1 MVGSSIPSPSSHP
14 WVKTKSK
21 LVLTT
26 LVHALATSRI
36 DYCKTLYVVLPVQ
49 KLQSISRMD
58 CSLTSLHILMWSITI
73 TGNIVGLL
81 GNGFITVVQGH
92 QWLQKGK
99 ILPCDFLLIN
109 LSASRFM
116 MLMFNSMGYILYLT
130 STERC
135 LHSYKKA
142 YVTVIWTF
150 MNLASLW
157 STTWL
162 SVFYCVKVTNFTNCL
177 FLWLKP
183 RINKLVPRLLGMSI
197 VISSIFC
204 VPSVIEYLRQIRD
217 GNLTV
222 ILPVNVSQNEPYNKR
237 LFHLQLSYTSI
248 NICISIIAS
257 TFLLASL
264 WKHTRNLKKSGLGSK
279 DLSTQVHMNV
289 IIVVLSYIFFY
300 LAFLAAL
307 IIGVTNVFKPHS
319 PESLITDILATSF
332 PSTHSIILISTNP
345 KLKEM
350 AVHILNIR

>member
-1 MVGSSIPSPSSHP
+1 
-14 WVKTKSK
+14 
-21 LVLTT
+21 
-26 LVHALATSRI
+26 
-36 DYCKTLYVVLPVQ
+36 
-49 KLQSISRMD
+49 MD
-58 CSLTSLHILMWSITI
+58 CNSTSPLHILVWSIRI
-73 TGNIVGLL
+73 IGNIVGLL

-92 QWLQKGK
+92 QWLQKRK

-116 MLMFNSMGYILYLT
+116 MLWLKSMSYILYFT

-135 LHSYKKA
+135 LPSHKIA
-142 YVTVIWTF
+142 YGTIIWTF

-157 STTWL
+157 SASWL
-162 SVFYCVKVTNFTNCL
+162 SVFYCVKVANFTNCL

-183 RINKLVPRLLGMSI
+183 RINKLVPRLLGLSI
-197 VISSIFC
+197 VISCIFC
-204 VPSVIEYLRQIRD
+204 VPSVIEYLGQIRD

-222 ILPVNVSQNEPYNKR
+222 ILPVNISQNEPYKKYV
-237 LFHLQLSYTSI
+237 FHLQLSYTSI

-279 DLSTQVHMNV
+279 DISTQVHMNV

-300 LAFLAAL
+300 LAFLTAL
-307 IIGVTNVFKPHS
+307 IIGATNDFKPNS
-319 PESLITDILATSF
+319 PESFIIDILATSF
-332 PSTHSIILISTNP
+332 PSTHCIILILTNP

-350 AVHILNIR
+350 AARILNIR